1 MMTKSEALKEIGE
14 SLARIAATLLVLGE
28 EMEPEAEVKKE
39 EPKAVPETGEKKE
52 EPKAQEAEEK
62 KEEPKTGTVEK
73 KEEPKKKYTLED
85 VRKALSAKSGAG
97 FTAEVRALLEKH
109 GGSKLSAIDEAEY
122 ALIMEEV
129 QTIGSAQ

>member
-1 MMTKSEALKEIGE
+1 MMTKSEALKQIGE
-14 SLARIAATLLVLGE
+14 SLAKIGATLLILGE
-28 EMEPEAEVKKE
+28 ELE
-39 EPKAVPETGEKKE
+39 E

-62 KEEPKTGTVEK
+62 KEEPKTGIPAEEK
-73 KEEPKKKYTLED
+73 KEELKPQSEKKYTLED

-122 ALIMEEV
+122 ASIMEEV
-129 QTIGSAQ
+129 QTIGSTQ